1 MKEEGKSVT
10 YNDILPFNSIIG
22 KALIEN
28 TSTTLGNEEVDKLLS
43 KCQNIVY
50 DYIDSFIKRGQ
61 KIPQLRDVRMW
72 FTTQKNIK
80 DQEVIAKREGM
91 TKKEMID
98 NHLDTLFYDVS
109 NDALKQMVKD
119 TYNSFLRF
127 FKKLGKY
134 PNRKSYNDKRK
145 SFYVD
150 PYKIG
155 FTDKKVRLEKITNSQ
170 KSNRQILNY
179 INLAEKNR
187 IPLNVKYYNP
197 RVVYDGNR
205 FYIVVAVDDINRPVK
220 KNKSINEV
228 NETSSIGID
237 LNINSIVTSVNKRY
251 ETVNKEL
258 RVIKLNKRLKRT
270 QRKLSKKYLI
280 KEEEKRKS
288 KKNIIKLKK
297 ELRKKYTKL
306 KNIRDDYQYKV
317 IYDIIKNYNPKQI
330 VIETLDVNQ
339 MKENKNISSS
349 IQITNFR
356 KFINKI
362 KEITNKL
369 NITLKQVDKY
379 YPSSKIC
386 SGCNNKKE
394 DLKLS
399 DRIYKCNKCGL
410 IIDRDLNAAI
420 NLARC

>member
-1 MKEEGKSVT
+1 MYT
-10 YNDILPFNSIIG
+10 YKVVIHPNNKQRTKIFDTMN
-22 KALIEN
+22 KCIE
-28 TSTTLGNEEVDKLLS
+28 
-43 KCQNIVY
+43 CQNIIF
-50 DYIDSFIKRGQ
+50 DILDNCLKENKPLPKCNDLRKQFTIIKKQ
-61 KIPQLRDVRMW
+61 KDEE
-72 FTTQKNIK
+72 TTKQRI
-80 DQEVIAKREGM
+80 GL
-91 TKKEMID
+91 TKKEQREK
-98 NHLDTLFYDVS
+98 HLDVLFYDVS
-109 NDALKQMVKD
+109 NDALKQTIKD
-119 TYNSFLRF
+119 TYNAFVRY
-127 FKKLGKY
+127 FKKISKY
-134 PNRKSYNDKRK
+134 PKIKTYKDIHK

-150 PYKIG
+150 PYKIK
-155 FTDKKVRLEKITNSQ
+155 FTENKVKLEKIANNQ
-170 KSNRQILNY
+170 KQNRQVLNY
-179 INLAEKNR
+179 IKLAEKKR
-187 IPLNVKYYNP
+187 IPTNIKYYNP

-237 LNINSIVTSVNKRY
+237 LNINSIVTSVDKRY
-251 ETVNKEL
+251 DTVNKEI
-258 RVIKLNKRLKRT
+258 RVKKLNKRLKKI

-280 KEEEKRKS
+280 KEQTKRKS

-317 IYDIIKNYNPKQI
+317 IYDIINNYNPKQI
-330 VIETLDVNQ
+330 VVEDLDINQ
-339 MKENKNISSS
+339 MKENKNITQS

-356 KFINKI
+356 KFIEKT

-369 NITLKQVDKY
+369 NITLKEANKY
-379 YPSSKIC
+379 YPSSKLC